1 MVTARVRP
9 TYVGVEPLPAVESAR
24 AAADENRQP
33 GRSRDMI
40 EVNEGFL
47 GFSKGFISG
56 GFLGPSK
63 CYITPT
69 AVIQIVCLS
78 RGMSSKNMNAKASFI
93 PRYNSVP
100 LLIVHSNSLY
110 SCLWQNM
117 PLYPLLLCHM
127 LHY

>member
-1 MVTARVRP
+1 MTSHRGVFFLFCTLGYFLKWTFLQLVSGGVSYFMVTARVRP
-9 TYVGVEPLPAVESAR
+9 TYVGAEPLPAVESAR

-56 GFLGPSK
+56 GFLGPSR

-69 AVIQIVCLS
+69 AVIQ
-78 RGMSSKNMNAKASFI
+78 
-93 PRYNSVP
+93 
-100 LLIVHSNSLY
+100 SNR
-110 SCLWQNM
+110 
-117 PLYPLLLCHM
+117 LCAA
-127 LHY
+127 LEV